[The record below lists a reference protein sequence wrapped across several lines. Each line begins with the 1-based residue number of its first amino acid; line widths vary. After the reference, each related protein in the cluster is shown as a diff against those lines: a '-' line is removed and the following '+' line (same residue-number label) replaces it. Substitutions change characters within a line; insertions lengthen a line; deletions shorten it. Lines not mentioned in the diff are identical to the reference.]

1 MQLFIKVE
9 QQNSVCRSECNKN
22 CKKFNIWNFISIFLW
37 ISSPRWHSLL
47 AKQMAQLTVDQLI
60 ETIAAAYDSLPRQ
73 LKRIAT
79 YIEQHRG
86 RVMMDRVGDIAQ
98 TCNVHPSAVV
108 RFAKRF
114 GFSGFSELQA
124 IFRRAYTEQ
133 VAPVQS
139 YQQRV
144 RKLIKSNRGRL
155 RGSEIAHE
163 FIDGSQQGLE
173 ALAAGLDANAF
184 DEALELLV
192 KAKTIYIAGV
202 RRSFAAASYLAY
214 ALQHTRKQVILAS
227 GLGGMYREQ
236 ISSIRKGDALVAIS
250 FLPYGKETQYCARM
264 ASHNKAGA
272 LVITDSQ
279 LSPLARFAT
288 VLLLVKEGDAFGFR
302 SLTNT
307 MCLCQ
312 ALFISL
318 AYKLELNLEQTADDP
333 SEVP

>member
-1 MQLFIKVE
+1 
-9 QQNSVCRSECNKN
+9 
-22 CKKFNIWNFISIFLW
+22 
-37 ISSPRWHSLL
+37 
-47 AKQMAQLTVDQLI
+47 
-60 ETIAAAYDSLPRQ
+60 
-73 LKRIAT
+73 
-79 YIEQHRG
+79 
-86 RVMMDRVGDIAQ
+86 MDRVGDIAEA
-98 TCNVHPSAVV
+98 CNVHPSAVV
-108 RFAKRF
+108 RFAKHF

-155 RGSEIAHE
+155 QGSEIARE
-163 FIDGSQQGLE
+163 FIYGSRQS
-173 ALAAGLDANAF
+173 LDALGGSFDADAF

-202 RRSFAAASYLAY
+202 RRSFAPASYLAY
-214 ALQHTRKQVILAS
+214 ALQHTRKRVILAP

-236 ISSIRKGDALVAIS
+236 ISSIRRGDALVAIS

-264 ASHNKAGA
+264 ARHNSAGA

-279 LSPLARFAT
+279 LSPLARFAS
-288 VLLLVKEGDAFGFR
+288 VLLLVKEGNAFGFR

-318 AYKLELNLEQTADDP
+318 AYKLELNLEEATDDP